1 MKSVNFKRKEESYLR
16 YFEEQNNSKAKRP
29 FNWDRFVYLLLL
41 AIFLFFTGRF
51 IINSYFYIEGNGQV
65 LFESVDI
72 RHTDDIRILEFQ
84 VQEGDDVHIGD
95 TLFYYFLD
103 DDMFGDGG
111 YGGGANS
118 VSIAG
123 GGKKD
128 SWIERELYTLRKN
141 VQLNGVRIKDNQA
154 LLDVYNSD
162 LERVRNEVI
171 LDAVSHT
178 NLENLEYQ
186 ISKLNADINVLGS
199 QISIYRKQIK
209 YLEDLLAQEED
220 PQEIRIEQST
230 NGGGGGSGNSNFDE
244 VLKNANRDDFLML
257 SGVENMQNYKIFT
270 CPIEGNVTRI
280 HKQAYEVAL
289 KTETICSIHQPN
301 NVHIKGFF
309 NQEDLKHLHEGDL
322 VDIEFADGTMSKGLV
337 DRFYSATYILPEEF
351 QKKFEPTT
359 RTLAADILPI
369 GENDLEVWKK
379 YYKLS
384 VKVTKRTF

>member
-16 YFEEQNNSKAKRP
+16 YFEEQSSKKGKRP

-72 RHTDDIRILEFQ
+72 RHTDDIRILEFH
-84 VQEGDDVHIGD
+84 VVEGQDVHIGD

-103 DDMFGDGG
+103 DDYFGGG
-111 YGGGANS
+111 AGGGANS

-141 VQLNGVRIKDNQA
+141 VQLNGVRIRDTKE
-154 LLDVYNSD
+154 LLAVYESD
-162 LERVRNEVI
+162 IERVRNEVI

-199 QISIYRKQIK
+199 QIGIYRKQIV
-209 YLEDLLAQEED
+209 YLEDLL
-220 PQEIRIEQST
+220 
-230 NGGGGGSGNSNFDE
+230 GSARRPS
-244 VLKNANRDDFLML
+244 R
-257 SGVENMQNYKIFT
+257 Y
-270 CPIEGNVTRI
+270 
-280 HKQAYEVAL
+280 
-289 KTETICSIHQPN
+289 
-301 NVHIKGFF
+301 
-309 NQEDLKHLHEGDL
+309 
-322 VDIEFADGTMSKGLV
+322 
-337 DRFYSATYILPEEF
+337 
-351 QKKFEPTT
+351 
-359 RTLAADILPI
+359 
-369 GENDLEVWKK
+369 
-379 YYKLS
+379 
-384 VKVTKRTF
+384 